1 MSMVLTKN
9 IDEFG
14 EDDGD
19 AVHALGS
26 PLDMSRASVTVG
38 SVAKNQLSGICPSNV
53 FVVGIPY
60 HDMR

>member
-26 PLDMSRASVTVG
+26 RWDG
-38 SVAKNQLSGICPSNV
+38 FDGKK
-53 FVVGIPY
+53 
-60 HDMR
+60 

>member
-1 MSMVLTKN
+1 MKICQEKVGCITELPWRHHEEYMSMVLTKN

-26 PLDMSRASVTVG
+26 R
-38 SVAKNQLSGICPSNV
+38 
-53 FVVGIPY
+53 
-60 HDMR
+60 